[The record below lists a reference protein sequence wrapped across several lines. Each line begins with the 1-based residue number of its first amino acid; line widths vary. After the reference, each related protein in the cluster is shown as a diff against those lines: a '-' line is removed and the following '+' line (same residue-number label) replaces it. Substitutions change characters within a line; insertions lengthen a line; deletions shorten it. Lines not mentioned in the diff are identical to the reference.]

1 MVDFIVLYAET
12 CLYPIW
18 YPKYGTPFAHINIQ
32 HICNFFSG
40 SMNELLSGLIC
51 ILTNFLHV

>member
-1 MVDFIVLYAET
+1 MHWMDGIVHL
-12 CLYPIW
+12 
-18 YPKYGTPFAHINIQ
+18 YGTPFAHINIQ